1 MNRLWVQVRES
12 CRDEGLDLVLI
23 ETLRDEERQRH
34 YIATNVSWTARSKHL
49 PQPPNNLSLA
59 FDACPREYL
68 VEKDW
73 APGAPQWLIYG
84 DIGME
89 LGLEWG
95 GLWRRRDYAHM
106 QLDECACEA
115 HVTGLQEA

>member
-1 MNRLWVQVRES
+1 MLWVQVRER
-12 CRDEGLDLVLI
+12 CRDEGVDLALI

-49 PQPPNNLSLA
+49 PQPPNSLSLA
-59 FDACPREYL
+59 FDACPRAYL

-73 APGAPQWLIYG
+73 APGAPYWLIYG
-84 DIGME
+84 DIGMD

-95 GLWRRRDYAHM
+95 GLWKRRDYAHM

-115 HVTGLQEA
+115 PVPKALEA